1 MLCFCWQ
8 GLAQEV
14 ACYLGLQLG
23 GIRTKRSDPDDI
35 LLKLYF
41 CWQGLAQEVACYLGL
56 QLGGIRIKR
65 FADGEIYV
73 QVQESIRGCDV
84 FLVQPTAPPVND
96 HLMELLVMI
105 DACRRASARSIT
117 AVVSLLNS
125 SDQRA

>member
-1 MLCFCWQ
+1 MPQ

-23 GIRTKRSDPDDI
+23 GIR
-35 LLKLYF
+35 
-41 CWQGLAQEVACYLGL
+41 V
-56 QLGGIRIKR
+56 KR

-84 FLVQPTAPPVND
+84 FLVQPTSPPVND

-117 AVVSLLNS
+117 AVVSDLGMLS
-125 SDQRA
+125 STLDFGAWASARQSVCCLHCPHCLDNIVGARLHGQADACA